1 MDGLLLSREIQ
12 NTVINKDIVKEIIKE
27 SKGLN
32 KVNKYRLD
40 ANYLDDGIEFEVG
53 VSFDEFYK
61 NTADIFEITGFN
73 DIFHFD
79 DDY

>member
-1 MDGLLLSREIQ
+1 MYRNI
-12 NTVINKDIVKEIIKE
+12 KKELDHQEAVEFIKRFIE
-27 SKGLN
+27 S
-32 KVNKYRLD
+32 
-40 ANYLDDGIEFEVG
+40 EVG
-53 VSFDEFYK
+53 VSFDEFYS